1 MPCYGPL
8 TAYRP
13 AAGANSRRLVFDKR
27 KSHSGI
33 PIPVPCG
40 QCIGCKLERSRQWAL
55 RMTHELRTQDP
66 LSSSSFVTLTY
77 RDRDL
82 PANFSLDK
90 PAYINFLKRLRD
102 QTGPGLRF
110 FGCGE
115 YGEKSLRPHYHFIF
129 FNYRPTDLKILRRD
143 NEGNHLYDS
152 KFLETLW
159 PYGNNAVGDVS
170 FDSCAYVARYCT
182 KKITGP
188 QAAEHYQGRT
198 PEFTTMSRRP
208 GIGSEYYQKYKDEL
222 LAHDTVIANGVPCSP
237 PRYYDKKT
245 ENSDANM
252 RRGLDKTIL
261 ETLKMKRRAKI
272 ATATAKAD
280 NTSRRRYVREKVQM
294 AKLKQ
299 KARTL

>member
-55 RMTHELRTQDP
+55 RMTHELRTQP
-66 LSSSSFVTLTY
+66 PGTQSCFVTLTY

-82 PANFSLDK
+82 PPNLSLDK
-90 PAYINFLKRLRD
+90 PAYIKFMKRLRD
-102 QTGPGLRF
+102 HHGPGLRF

-115 YGEKSLRPHYHFIF
+115 YGEKSARPHYHFIF
-129 FNYRPTDLKILRRD
+129 FNYRPHDLKVLKRD
-143 NEGNHLYDS
+143 DQFTLYDS

-188 QAAEHYQGRT
+188 AAEKHYNGRT
-198 PEFTTMSRRP
+198 PEFTTMCRDP
-208 GIGSEYYQKYKDEL
+208 GIGSDYYHKYKGEL

-252 RRGLDKTIL
+252 RRGLDKSIL

-272 ATATAKAD
+272 ATAQSKAD
-280 NTSRRRYVREKVQM
+280 NTSRRRVVRETVQI

-299 KARTL
+299 KARKL

>member
-13 AAGANSRRLVFDKR
+13 AAGASSRRLVFDKR

-55 RMTHELRTQDP
+55 RMTHELRSHP
-66 LSSSSFVTLTY
+66 GAGSCFLTLTY
-77 RDRDL
+77 ADRHL
-82 PANFSLDK
+82 PANLSLDK
-90 PAYINFLKRLRD
+90 PAYVKFMKRLREH
-102 QTGPGLRF
+102 TGPGLRF

-115 YGEKSLRPHYHFIF
+115 YGEKTARPHYHFIF
-129 FNYRPTDLKILRRD
+129 FNFRPADTKLLQRGEQY
-143 NEGNHLYDS
+143 NLYDS
-152 KFLETLW
+152 KLMNELW
-159 PYGNNAVGDVS
+159 PFGHNAIGDVT

-188 QAAEHYQGRT
+188 MAEKHYNGRT
-198 PEFTTMSRRP
+198 PEFTTMSRGR
-208 GIGSEYYQKYKDEL
+208 GIGSDYYDKYKSEL
-222 LAHDTVIANGVPCSP
+222 LAHDTVIANGVECSP

-245 ENSDANM
+245 ENTDANM

-272 ATATAKAD
+272 ATPAAQAD
-280 NTSRRRYVREKVQM
+280 NTSRRRRVREVVQL

-299 KARTL
+299 KARSL